1 MGKSKYV
8 LGIDVGGS
16 GIKGAP
22 VDIKK
27 GKLLSER
34 LRIETPQPATPK
46 AVAKTFA
53 ELVKMHDWNGP
64 IGCGFPAIVR
74 HGVAHSAANIDKKW
88 IGKDVEKLF
97 SKASGCPVKVMNDAD
112 AAGLAAVRFGA
123 GKNVKGTVLMLTI
136 GTGIGS
142 ALFSDGKLV
151 PNTEFGHLYFKGMIA
166 EHYAANSVRKNLEL
180 SWEDWGKRFNEFVHH
195 IDRILSPDLI
205 ILSGGASKRFDE
217 YRHLMTSETK
227 IIPSAMLNNAG
238 TVGAA
243 MYAWEN
249 LE

>member
-123 GKNVKGTVLMLTI
+123 GKSVKGTVLMLTI